1 MLRLRFRDERRINTI
16 YSAIEARNNETKNNQ
31 RFYQNAY

>member
-1 MLRLRFRDERRINTI
+1 MLRLCFRYKKRINTV